1 MATVIETNLRL
12 ALTEFADYY
21 NKALPNS
28 LFGRVLDEVNADTGY
43 FKPAAISVPG
53 EMELFNGTLNV
64 KSVETAAQIYE
75 TKVFAMGV
83 GIDRNLLA
91 KTDSISKGQVSKIIR
106 GVVSKAIGHLDRRL
120 TTLLLTGESVGNL
133 VSGAF
138 YSATGTMP
146 GGNVTYDNIVGTSVS
161 GSAAEVRSAIR
172 AAQAHFVAMR
182 NAGNDLQNGEAPRI
196 GVMFDPRRTNGIPIY
211 QSVADA
217 LNPDILNDAA
227 KFAPGSVVAMPNGY
241 LSGSVDDLW
250 FFDLDALNKTF
261 IVGWEQKPLL
271 ESINPNDS
279 HSLIFR
285 KFLTSLSAAYEVA
298 FGNPMSSVLGNDA

>member
-1 MATVIETNLRL
+1 MASVLETNLRL
-12 ALTEFADYY
+12 ALTEFVDTY
-21 NKALPNS
+21 NKALPVS
-28 LFGRVLDEVNADTGY
+28 LYGRLISEMNAENGY

-64 KSVETAAQIYE
+64 KAVESAAQIYE

-83 GIDRNLLA
+83 GIDKNLLG
-91 KTDSISKGQVSKIIR
+91 KTDSLSRQQVSRIIR

-120 TTLLLTGESVGNL
+120 TTLMLTGESVGGL

-138 YSATGTMP
+138 YSATGAMP
-146 GGNVTYDNIVGTSVS
+146 GGQVTYDNIVGPSVS

-172 AAQAHFVAMR
+172 AAQAHFVAFR
-182 NAGNDLQNGEAPRI
+182 NAGNDLQNGAAPRM
-196 GVMFDPRRTNGIPIY
+196 GVMYDPRRTNGTPIH

-217 LNPDILNDAA
+217 INPDILNDAA
-227 KFAPGSVVAMPNGY
+227 KFEPGSVVAMPNGY
-241 LSGSVDDLW
+241 LSGSIDDIW
-250 FFDLDALNKTF
+250 FFDLDAIEKAF

-271 ESINPNDS
+271 ETINPNDS

-285 KFLTSLSAAYEVA
+285 KFLVSLSAAYEVS
-298 FGNPMSSVLGNDA
+298 FGNPFSSVLGNDS

>member
-12 ALTEFADYY
+12 ALTEFVDTY
-21 NKALPNS
+21 NKALPVS
-28 LFGRVLDEVNADTGY
+28 LYGRVLEEINADTGF
-43 FKPAAISVPG
+43 FKPAALSVPG

-64 KSVETAAQIYE
+64 KNVESAAQIYE

-83 GIDRNLLA
+83 GIDKNLLG

-106 GVVSKAIGHLDRRL
+106 GTVSKAIGHLDRRL
-120 TTLLLTGESVGNL
+120 TALMLTGESVGNL

-146 GGNVTYDNIVGTSVS
+146 GAAATYDNIVGTSVS
-161 GSAAEVRSAIR
+161 GSAAEVRAAIR
-172 AAQAHFVAMR
+172 AAQAHFVSMR

-217 LNPDILNDAA
+217 INPDILNDAA

-241 LSGSVDDLW
+241 LSGSIDDLW
-250 FFDLDALNKTF
+250 FFDLDALSKTF

-271 ESINPNDS
+271 ETINPNDS

-285 KFLTSLSAAYEVA
+285 KFLVSLSQAYEVSWGSP
-298 FGNPMSSVLGNDA
+298 FSSVLGNDA